1 MKMRIKNSKLH
12 IIFYYSQV
20 FVDILLY
27 KTDSKILFYAKILTL
42 VFIHI
47 IGIQKVKVLVTDIIF
62 L

>member
-1 MKMRIKNSKLH
+1 MKMSIKNSKLH

-20 FVDILLY
+20 FVDIFLY
-27 KTDSKILFYAKILTL
+27 EKKFIRSLFYAEILTL

-47 IGIQKVKVLVTDIIF
+47 IGLQKFKVLMLDCF